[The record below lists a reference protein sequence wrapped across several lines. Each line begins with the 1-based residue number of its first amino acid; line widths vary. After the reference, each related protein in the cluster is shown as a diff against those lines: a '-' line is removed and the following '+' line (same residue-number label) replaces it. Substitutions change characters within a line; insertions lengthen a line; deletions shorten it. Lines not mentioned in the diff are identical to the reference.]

1 MTHMQWSRAGLH
13 TLRLL
18 SATPWSSRPPGR
30 ESHSLAVITLQQS
43 RVRVEPGLGLGTFR
57 KLLLWLHQR
66 RSFPMSK
73 FRNS

>member
-30 ESHSLAVITLQQS
+30 ESHSLAVITLQQRS
-43 RVRVEPGLGLGTFR
+43 RLRLGLGLGTFR

-66 RSFPMSK
+66 RSFPMLK
-73 FRNS
+73 Y

>member
-30 ESHSLAVITLQQS
+30 ESHSLAVITLQQR
-43 RVRVEPGLGLGTFR
+43 RVMPGLGLGTFS
-57 KLLLWLHQR
+57 KLLLCNHQR
-66 RSFPMSK
+66 RSFPMSTL
-73 FRNS
+73 NNY

>member
-30 ESHSLAVITLQQS
+30 ESHSLAVITLQQRS
-43 RVRVEPGLGLGTFR
+43 RLRLGLGLGTF
-57 KLLLWLHQR
+57 
-66 RSFPMSK
+66 
-73 FRNS
+73 